1 MDFTQIIGNE
11 LKNQAMGQILSKV
24 GGNNK
29 TANALIQKAL
39 PTILGGL
46 EKNSSSETGL
56 ASLSKALEKHTGTTK
71 IDAEDGKNIFSHIF
85 WDKKDAELDTIAAS
99 TGATKEQSNEVMGIL
114 SSLVMEKLGDQKAA
128 GLDGSGIEKILS
140 GTSTGSSQ
148 MLGMMLDQDGDG
160 DFDKNDAMKFGMGW
174 IKNKFLGKK

>member
-11 LKNQAMGQILSKV
+11 IKKQAMSQILWKV

-46 EKNSSSETGL
+46 EKNASSETGL

-71 IDAEDGKNIFSHIF
+71 IDAEDGKNILSHILGGS
-85 WDKKDAELDTIAAS
+85 KDSELDNIAAE
-99 TGATKEQSNEVMGIL
+99 TWATKEQSNEVMGIL
-114 SSLVMEKLGDQKAA
+114 SSLVMEKLWDQKAA
-128 GLDGSGIEKILS
+128 GVDGSEIAKMLS
-140 GTSTGSSQ
+140 WTSTGSSQ
-148 MLGMMLDQDGDG
+148 MLGMFLDQDGDG
-160 DFDKNDAMKFGMGW
+160 DFDKNDAMKFGMGYL
-174 IKNKFLGKK
+174 KNKFFGKK